1 VGAQA
6 TGPEEAPALG
16 LETARL
22 VLNGPRDAI
31 RRLRAT
37 LCTVRRA
44 IERRT
49 GTAPDGLRFELGL
62 RPGRT
67 PLVVYGA

>member
-1 VGAQA
+1 M
-6 TGPEEAPALG
+6 
-16 LETARL
+16 
-22 VLNGPRDAI
+22 LNGPRDAI